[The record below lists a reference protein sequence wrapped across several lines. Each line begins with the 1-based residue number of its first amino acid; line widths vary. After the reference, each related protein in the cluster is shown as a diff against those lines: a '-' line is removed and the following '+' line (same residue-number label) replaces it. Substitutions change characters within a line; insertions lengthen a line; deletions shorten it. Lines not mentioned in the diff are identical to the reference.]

1 MGERKKR
8 IEDKLRDIEAQ
19 IAYAEAAGWKDRAAR
34 QKQRRDLLRQAM
46 RLKPETA
53 WKKALEL
60 GKAFARGGGQ
70 RALEDALLYAYAA
83 TGRGLS
89 DGEML
94 EAVAQE
100 IAKEGQDG

>member
-1 MGERKKR
+1 MDERKKR
-8 IEDKLRDIEAQ
+8 VEDKLRDIEAQ
-19 IAYAEAAGWKDRAAR
+19 IAYAEAVGWKDRAAR
-34 QKQRRDLLRQAM
+34 QKQRRDLLLRAM

-53 WKKALEL
+53 WRKAIEL
-60 GKAFARGGGQ
+60 GKAFVRGGGQ
-70 RALEDALLYAYAA
+70 RELEDALLYAYAA

-94 EAVAQE
+94 DAVAHE

>member
-1 MGERKKR
+1 MDQRKKGV
-8 IEDKLRDIEAQ
+8 EDKLRDIEAQ
-19 IAYAEAAGWKDRAAR
+19 IAYAKAMGWIERAER
-34 QKQRRDLLRQAM
+34 QMQRHDLLRRAM

-70 RALEDALLYAYAA
+70 RKLEDALLFAYAA

-94 EAVAQE
+94 EAVARE
-100 IAKEGQDG
+100 IAKEAQDG

>member
-1 MGERKKR
+1 MDEKKKR

-19 IAYAEAAGWKDRAAR
+19 MAYAEAMGWKDRATR
-34 QKQRRDLLRQAM
+34 QKQRRNLLRRAM

-53 WKKALEL
+53 WKRALEL